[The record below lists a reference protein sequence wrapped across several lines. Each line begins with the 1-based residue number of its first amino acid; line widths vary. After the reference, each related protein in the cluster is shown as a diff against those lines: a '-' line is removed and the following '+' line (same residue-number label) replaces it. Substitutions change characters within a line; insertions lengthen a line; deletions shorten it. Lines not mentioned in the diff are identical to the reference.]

1 MKVLMLVATSVA
13 ADTRV
18 LREARALAEAGHG
31 VHIVGRSVP
40 TDWTP
45 PAGITVS
52 SVGTSSV
59 FRAEGG
65 ASLAGQRLPAWK
77 RLARW
82 ALLPQHRE
90 STFRRWRA
98 GAVADAAGRDF
109 DIVHAHDFTALAAGA
124 ELAAQRGVGY
134 VYDSHEFWAGLPR
147 QYRPTPLLDR
157 QQRREEAR
165 LGGAAAAVITV
176 GDGVTGGLRSRYG
189 WRHITV
195 VRNTFD
201 PLVPAPGLPDAPT
214 GLLYAGLIARYR
226 ELDAVAAASHASPLP
241 ITLMGPSDGSWVAG
255 FDPGAATVLPSADLA
270 TVDAALASNGL
281 ALVTHSDRWQNH
293 RYALPNKLFH
303 AVRVGVPVV
312 ATDVD
317 ELART
322 VRAHGLGELYRPGD
336 PDDLLRAIS
345 AAMARYGELKA
356 NVTAARGEL
365 SWATDAA
372 RLVGLYER
380 LAEGRT

>member
-1 MKVLMLVATSVA
+1 M
-13 ADTRV
+13 
-18 LREARALAEAGHG
+18 
-31 VHIVGRSVP
+31 
-40 TDWTP
+40 
-45 PAGITVS
+45 
-52 SVGTSSV
+52 
-59 FRAEGG
+59 
-65 ASLAGQRLPAWK
+65 
-77 RLARW
+77 
-82 ALLPQHRE
+82 
-90 STFRRWRA
+90 
-98 GAVADAAGRDF
+98 
-109 DIVHAHDFTALAAGA
+109 
-124 ELAAQRGVGY
+124 
-134 VYDSHEFWAGLPR
+134 
-147 QYRPTPLLDR
+147 
-157 QQRREEAR
+157 
-165 LGGAAAAVITV
+165 
-176 GDGVTGGLRSRYG
+176 
-189 WRHITV
+189 
-195 VRNTFD
+195 RNTFD

-356 NVTAARGEL
+356 NVAAARGEL

-380 LAEGRT
+380 LAEGRA